1 MHPAFVAALEVR
13 MEIVIAV
20 ELIVGAVFVLVF
32 WYKNPELKLSR
43 SLSRQQLDLYDD
55 EENDD
60 ASAHPSNGCD

>member
-13 MEIVIAV
+13 MEIVIAI

-43 SLSRQQLDLYDD
+43 SLSQQQLDLYDD
-55 EENDD
+55 KENDD
-60 ASAHPSNGCD
+60 ARVHPSNGCD